1 MRFFFPFLLLFALS
15 QTLFAQGEIL
25 STVRVI
31 APQLQ
36 RTDKKV
42 FEQLEVSLREWI
54 NNNKWTGET
63 FAPDERIKVSFIL
76 TVNTENEGN
85 SFSGELT
92 IQAVR
97 PVYGSGYDTPVFSHQ
112 DRDITFSYEQNQPLE
127 FLPNVAENPN
137 LTTIFAYYTY
147 IILGLDYDT
156 FSLYGGEPHYLTAQ
170 QIVNNAQNTGL
181 ANLGGWKPTGGDK
194 NRSRFWFM
202 ENVLSP
208 RLRPYRTALYNYHR
222 KGMDLM
228 ASNAEQARAGILS
241 ALEDLD
247 KSGVAYINSMAV
259 QLFIKAK
266 VDELVEVW
274 KLGTRPQKERVIQII
289 NRLDPATSIRFREI
303 GL

>member
-1 MRFFFPFLLLFALS
+1 MRFFFSLFLFFFLCQNLL
-15 QTLFAQGEIL
+15 AQGEIL
-25 STVRVI
+25 STVRVM

-54 NNNKWTGET
+54 NNTKWTNDA
-63 FAPDERIKVSFIL
+63 FLADERIKVSFIL
-76 TVNTENEGN
+76 TVNTENASN
-85 SFSGELT
+85 SFSGDLT

-97 PVYGSGYDTPVFSHQ
+97 TVYGSGYDTPFFSHQ
-112 DRDITFSYEQNQPLE
+112 DKEVTFTYEQNQPLE

-137 LTTIFAYYTY
+137 LTTIFAYYIY
-147 IILGLDYDT
+147 IIMGMDYDT

-170 QIVNNAQNTGL
+170 QIVNNAQNTSL
-181 ANLGGWKPTGGDK
+181 AGMGGWKPSGDDK
-194 NRSRFWFM
+194 NRSRFWLM

-208 RLRPYRTALYNYHR
+208 RLRSYRSALYTYHR

-228 ASNAEQARAGILS
+228 PSNTEQARAGILL

-247 KSGVAYINSMAV
+247 KAGVAYINSMAV

-266 VDELVEVW
+266 VDELVEIW
-274 KLGTRPQKERVIQII
+274 KLGTRPQKERVVQII
-289 NRLDPATSIRFREI
+289 NRLDPANSIRFREI